1 MILALDRRTWRSWR
15 WSKEEASPLDEE
27 LSVVG
32 GVEDFFCFW
41 EDGGDIRTTEEVT
54 ESEFPKSKIII
65 SNVST

>member
-1 MILALDRRTWRSWR
+1 MD
-15 WSKEEASPLDEE
+15 DE
-27 LSVVG
+27 LSVVVG

>member
-1 MILALDRRTWRSWR
+1 MIISLVSSQTWRSCR

-27 LSVVG
+27 LSVVVG

-41 EDGGDIRTTEEVT
+41 EDGGDITTT

>member
-1 MILALDRRTWRSWR
+1 MD
-15 WSKEEASPLDEE
+15 DE

-32 GVEDFFCFW
+32 GVEDFLCFW
-41 EDGGDIRTTEEVT
+41 EDGGDITTTTEVT